1 MSTTI
6 ILVIVAVILGILYF
20 LKRSARLRKQAKKDL

>member
-1 MSTTI
+1 MSTEV
-6 ILVIVAVILGILYF
+6 ILIIVAVVLGILYF